1 MYFRE
6 HLAGVDEVGRGPLA
20 GAVFAAA
27 VILNPFQP
35 LAGLRDSKQLSSGKR
50 DKLDILIREQAI
62 SYCIARAEVAE
73 IDEMNI
79 LQASLL
85 AMQRA
90 VAGLSVVPD
99 FVLVDGN
106 RTPGFACES
115 EWLIKG
121 DTKSDVIKAAS
132 IIAKVARDREMEAF
146 DSVYPGYGFA
156 QHKGYP
162 TAAHRAALIKQ
173 GPTPIHRMSF
183 APCREAQKIRDHS
196 KTQATG
202 LL

>member
-1 MYFRE
+1 LYFRE

-20 GAVFAAA
+20 GAVVAAA
-27 VILNPFQP
+27 VILNPFG
-35 LAGLRDSKQLSSGKR
+35 LLEGLRDSKQLSPVR
-50 DKLDILIREQAI
+50 REKLDAIIRERAI

-115 EWLIKG
+115 EWLVKG
-121 DTKSDVIKAAS
+121 DSKSDVIKAAS
-132 IIAKVARDREMEAF
+132 IIAKVARDKEMKVL
-146 DSVYPGYGFA
+146 DQVYPQYGFA

-162 TAAHRAALIKQ
+162 TLAHRTALMEH
-173 GPTPIHRMSF
+173 GPSPVHRMSF
-183 APCREAQKIRDHS
+183 APCREALIRAE
-196 KTQATG
+196 K
-202 LL
+202 